1 MPLNRREFL
10 NITAAT
16 SVAAVVSPSFAKE
29 RNSPP
34 VSKIRAIAFDGFV
47 IFDPGSVVQRVESVI
62 PGQGLAFT
70 NEWRTRQFEYSWLR
84 TVANQYVGFWQ
95 ITADALDFAARKFK
109 LNLKAD
115 ERSHLMASYRELR
128 PWEDVPAVL
137 KQLRE
142 RNIRLAFLSN
152 FSAEMLDANLGNSK
166 LREYFQDHLSTD
178 LVRAY
183 KPHPRAYQ
191 MGIDSFR
198 LKREEIAFAAFGG
211 WDAVG
216 AKWFGYPTVWV
227 NRNHVNGESL
237 GVQPD
242 EVVDNLDGLLS
253 FVNARQS
260 QAI

>member
-16 SVAAVVSPSFAKE
+16 SVAAVVSPSFAEE
-29 RNSPP
+29 RASPP
-34 VSKIRAIAFDGFV
+34 IAKIRAVAFDGFV
-47 IFDPGSVVQRVESVI
+47 IFDPGSVVQRVESVF
-62 PGQGLAFT
+62 PGQGLSFT

-84 TVANQYVGFWQ
+84 TVAKKYADFWQ
-95 ITADALDFAARKFK
+95 VTADALDFAARKFK
-109 LNLKAD
+109 LTLTPEKRD
-115 ERSHLMASYRELR
+115 HLMEAYRELR
-128 PWEDVPAVL
+128 PWDDVPAVL

-142 RNIRLAFLSN
+142 QNIRLAFLSN
-152 FSAEMLDANLGNSK
+152 FSAAMLDANLANSK

-178 LVRAY
+178 RVRAY

-191 MGIDSFR
+191 MGIDSFH

-211 WDAVG
+211 WDAAG

-242 EVVDNLDGLLS
+242 EVVDNLNGLLS
-253 FVNARQS
+253 FINIRQG
-260 QAI
+260 QAT